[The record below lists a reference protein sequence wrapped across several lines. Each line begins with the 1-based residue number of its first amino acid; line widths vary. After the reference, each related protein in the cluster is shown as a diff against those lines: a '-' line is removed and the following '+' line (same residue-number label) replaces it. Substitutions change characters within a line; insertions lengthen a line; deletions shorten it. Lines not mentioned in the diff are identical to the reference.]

1 MVRSRTTILVTGAKG
16 QIGSDLTLALRD
28 RYGTGRVIESSLRP
42 SKTNTHLRP
51 YEVLDVTDRG
61 RLQELVKQYHV
72 GTIYHLA
79 GILSA
84 KGEERPDRCWSVNI
98 DGLRNV
104 LDVAKSQHIKVFW
117 PSSIAVFGPQTL
129 KIDTPQVAVEDPS
142 TMYGITK
149 AAGEMLCQYYVD
161 RYGVDVRS
169 LRLPGIISH
178 TTLPGGG
185 TTDFAVE
192 MFYDALKYRAY
203 TCFVRPHTRLP
214 MMYMPDTIAAMLA
227 LMHADPDCIT
237 VRSSYNIAAV
247 SFSAAELAAEIQQ
260 YLPDFTCRYAPD
272 FRQAIAD
279 SWPSVI
285 DDSQARQDWGW
296 HHCYDLPAIVADMLV
311 RLSEQLGWDGIS
323 SRSERQPVSGRV
335 SI

>member
-1 MVRSRTTILVTGAKG
+1 MVRSGTTILVTGAKG
-16 QIGSDLTLALRD
+16 QIGSDLTVALRD
-28 RYGTGRVIESSLRP
+28 RYGTGRVIESSRTP
-42 SKTNTHLRP
+42 SPTDADLLP
-51 YEVLDVTDRG
+51 YEELDVTDRG
-61 RLQELVKQYHV
+61 RLRDLVEQYRV
-72 GTIYHLA
+72 GTVYHLA

-84 KGEERPDRCWSVNI
+84 TGEELPDRCWSVNI

-104 LDVAKSQHIKVFW
+104 LDVAKSHHLKVFW

-129 KIDTPQVAVEDPS
+129 KIGTSQIAVEDPS

-149 AAGEMLCQYYVD
+149 VTGEMLCQYYAE

-192 MFYDALKYRAY
+192 MFYDALKHRSY

-214 MMYMPDTIAAMLA
+214 MMYMPDAIAAILG
-227 LMHADPDCIT
+227 LMHAAPNCIT

-247 SFSAAELAAEIQQ
+247 SFSAAELVAEIQQ
-260 YLPDFTCRYAPD
+260 YLPDFTCNYSPD

-285 DDSQARQDWGW
+285 DDSQARLDWGW

-311 RLSEQLGWDGIS
+311 QLSEQLGWGGVS
-323 SRSERQPVSGRV
+323 SPSELQPVSSRA
-335 SI
+335 